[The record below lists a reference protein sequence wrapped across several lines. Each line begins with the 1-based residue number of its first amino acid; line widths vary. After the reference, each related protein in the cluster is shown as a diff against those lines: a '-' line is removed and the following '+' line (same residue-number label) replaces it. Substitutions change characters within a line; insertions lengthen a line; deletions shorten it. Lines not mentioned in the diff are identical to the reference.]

1 MTIDELYEKLQDP
14 DFQDTATGQLFFPA
28 YMYLYDVAQEAEI
41 ERRLDGIKEG
51 LHRPSH
57 YLDALILDIFEELVE
72 FLKGQSYAGMTKWA
86 FCTSVEQEHPGE
98 VEKSVGQDAYSAAFL
113 QHLDAKIQQH
123 IDAAGDNA
131 VAYVFMKG
139 FGRAYPYLRV
149 SRFMSH
155 YEGYIKDRF
164 KLILFYP
171 GTYNQNYH
179 LFGALEDEHLY
190 RAIKLINPENA

>member
-28 YMYLYDVAQEAEI
+28 YMYLYDVAHEAEI
-41 ERRLDGIKEG
+41 ERRLQGIKEG

-57 YLDALILDIFEELVE
+57 YLDALILDVFEELVA
-72 FLKGQSYAGMTKWA
+72 FLKSQPYAGTTKWG
-86 FCTSVEQEHPGE
+86 FCASVEEDHPEE
-98 VEKSVGQDAYSAAFL
+98 VEKSVGQDAYSEGFL
-113 QHLDAKIQQH
+113 EHIDNRIQQH
-123 IDAAGDNA
+123 IDGAGDND

-149 SRFMSH
+149 SRFMNH

-190 RAIKLINPENA
+190 RAIKLINPQTA

>member
-1 MTIDELYEKLQDP
+1 MTIDELYDKLQDP

-28 YMYLYDVAQEAEI
+28 YMYLYDVEREAEI
-41 ERRLDGIKEG
+41 ERRLQGIKEG

-57 YLDALILDIFEELVE
+57 YLDALILDIFEELVT
-72 FLKGQSYAGMTKWA
+72 FLKHASYAGTTKWA
-86 FCTSVEQEHPGE
+86 FCTGVEGEHPEE
-98 VEKSVGQDAYSAAFL
+98 VEKSVGQDGYSEAFL
-113 QHLDAKIQQH
+113 EHINAKIQRH
-123 IDAAGDNA
+123 IDAAGTNA

-155 YEGYIKDRF
+155 FEGYIKNRF

-179 LFGALEDEHLY
+179 LFGTLEDEHLY
-190 RAIKLINPENA
+190 RAIKLINPATT

>member
-113 QHLDAKIQQH
+113 QHLDTKIQQH

>member
-28 YMYLYDVAQEAEI
+28 YMYLYDVAHEAEI
-41 ERRLDGIKEG
+41 ERRLQGIKEG

-72 FLKGQSYAGMTKWA
+72 FLKGQSLAGMTKWA
-86 FCTSVEQEHPGE
+86 YYTSVEKEQSET
-98 VEKSVGQDAYSAAFL
+98 VAKSMGQDAYSKKFL
-113 QHLDAKIQQH
+113 EHLDARIQQH

-139 FGRAYPYLRV
+139 FGRAHPYLRV
-149 SRFMSH
+149 SRFMNH
-155 YEGYIKDRF
+155 FEGYIKDRF

-171 GTYNQNYH
+171 GTYNRNYQ
-179 LFGALEDEHLY
+179 LFEVLEDEHLY